1 MKVQLIMLPQPVLVS
16 DETKQTSDKVWNPY
30 VQQVLTASEVFM
42 PHGYKVIAGIPQL
55 PSIDFSAL
63 SEDECKSI
71 GWVDVEKVANLWYE
85 SLFNDFDR
93 VQGKHK
99 IIDLK
104 RIDSIAKFK
113 QGYKAAQPFSD
124 KKYSL
129 EDVKNAIQLARE
141 IKDGKE
147 VLELEGM
154 LGLTEVCTHNCE
166 ALPEAEIIKRISQ
179 PRVFN
184 VEVEK
189 EQASLGEVFN
199 GRNTHT
205 MWADPKPKIT
215 NNSIKI
221 LKLL

>member
-63 SEDECKSI
+63 SEDECKRI
-71 GWVDVEKVANLWYE
+71 GWVNVEMLRAIALVDKNYDYKDEFNVA
-85 SLFNDFDR
+85 
-93 VQGKHK
+93 G
-99 IIDLK
+99 
-104 RIDSIAKFK
+104 AG
-113 QGYKAAQPFSD
+113 GYCSGYMDGFQAAQSLSD